1 MRDFMFSKRL
11 SDVSDHEKKN
21 LKLLLVIGLLYTL
34 GIYLS
39 NIFVNIFLWKQT
51 EDLLILALYNLCI
64 YVAQTLIFV
73 LLGKWVKRIDRVIIL
88 RTGIFVISVFFISV
102 LLLSTKASD
111 LFYVLGILIGTGY
124 GLFWLA
130 YNILIFEVTEP
141 YTRDFFNGMFG
152 ALQSLSGIVGPV
164 SAGWIITA
172 LTGYKGYLT
181 IFFISFVL
189 FILAIIFSIFLE
201 RRKTD
206 GEYNIRE
213 VIKESKE
220 NRQWFWMLTAHL
232 FQGMREGV
240 FLFLIGLWVYL
251 GTQSELIVG
260 IYNMIYAIASFVMYQ
275 IVARIVKPDNRK
287 ILIFI
292 GSIFLFISVFWL
304 LISDEPVDFYIYAG
318 ILGVFLPLFFA
329 PYTSVSYDIIGQA
342 KNAKDNRVEY
352 IIFRDII
359 LNSGRTIS
367 LILFVIGL
375 LVISADVWM
384 KYSVV
389 IFGIGYFVSGIIV
402 FRIHKLKHH
411 T

>member
-1 MRDFMFSKRL
+1 MFSKRL

-189 FILAIIFSIFLE
+189 FIMAIIFSIFLE

-232 FQGMREGV
+232 FQGMREGI